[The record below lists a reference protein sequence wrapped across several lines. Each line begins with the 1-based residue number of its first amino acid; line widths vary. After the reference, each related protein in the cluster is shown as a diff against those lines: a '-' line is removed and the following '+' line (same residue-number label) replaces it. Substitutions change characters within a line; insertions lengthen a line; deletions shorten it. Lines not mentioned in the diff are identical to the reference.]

1 MKSESNEARDETYQK
16 SKGFA
21 LLISLGVAIVCLFI
35 AVSVILLFYAY
46 LSGVYGYYSF
56 LGGGIAIPD
65 QTVTALLVAMFGI
78 LLLGVY
84 AGYGIGKY
92 RYLVDAKQ

>member
-1 MKSESNEARDETYQK
+1 MKSKGNEARDETYQK

-21 LLISLGVAIVCLFI
+21 PLISLGIAIVCLFI
-35 AVSVILLFYAY
+35 AVSVILLLYGY
-46 LSGVYGYYSF
+46 LSGIYGYFSF

-65 QTVTALLVAMFGI
+65 RVVTVLLVAMFGI

-92 RYLVDAKQ
+92 RYISAR